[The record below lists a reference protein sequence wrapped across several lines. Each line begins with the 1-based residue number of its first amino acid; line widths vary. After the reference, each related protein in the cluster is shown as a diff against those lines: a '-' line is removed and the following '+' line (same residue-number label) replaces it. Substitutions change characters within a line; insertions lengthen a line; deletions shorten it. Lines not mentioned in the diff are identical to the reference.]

1 MSDPSQAL
9 PALLKGA
16 LGDSYTIEG
25 EIGRGGMGVVYR
37 ARDERLQRRVA
48 VKVLPPELAFSSE
61 IRQRF
66 TREAQTAARLSHP
79 HIVPI
84 HDVGEGNGVVYF
96 VMGLIEGESLA
107 ARIRR
112 RSRIPA
118 EEARRIMRETADALS
133 AAHALSII
141 HRDIKPDNI
150 LLEGTRGRVMV
161 TDFGIAKALSATSGA
176 TLTSAGMAIGTP
188 AYMSPEQA
196 AGERE
201 VDGRSDLYS
210 VGIVAY
216 QMLSGEL
223 PFNAPTVAGILMKQ
237 ITETAPLLHEQF
249 PDVPEDLSLAVAR
262 CLEKDPENR
271 WPSADALRRSLE
283 SRTVAG
289 YRPTGLGWKAQTR
302 EAGSTARPVPTRN
315 GRTTPERTTPTRSG
329 RTSERASTVRPTT
342 PGRPPRPVLQNR
354 VAQGGLGGPN
364 DLQSHQRMARGD
376 QKQRRRDE
384 RMARR
389 GKNDTPLPNTG
400 EPQIVLRVRRDFS
413 RWAVLTGGTFAIN
426 MAFMGGPHNPWFLI
440 VSAVSGWSLL
450 KHYSDLWQ
458 AGYSWRDVLNRPD
471 APDSVGSGNKQP
483 RIKGVKLVG
492 EPKAAEYGAYY
503 DRMQQ
508 VYKDRSVIISLMGQ
522 LSAADKEM
530 LPDIVDTTE
539 SLYARAAQLA
549 QTLGSMDTLDTPRI
563 EARLAELQ
571 QRPAGEERDRQ
582 ISLLESQLQRCRE
595 INGQKTQF
603 ADRFES
609 CVLAMQNVR
618 LDLMRLK
625 QSGIG
630 SVINGLTN
638 ATQQARALSRDV
650 DHAIDAAVEVREL

>member
-1 MSDPSQAL
+1 MSDPSQHAL
-9 PALLKGA
+9 PTLLKEA

-84 HDVGEGNGVVYF
+84 HDVGEGSGIVYF

-112 RSRIPA
+112 RGRIPP
-118 EEARRIMRETADALS
+118 EDARRIMRETADALS
-133 AAHALSII
+133 AAHGVSVI

-150 LLEGTRGRVMV
+150 LLEGTRGRVVV
-161 TDFGIAKALSATSGA
+161 TDFGIAKAMSATSGA

-201 VDGRSDLYS
+201 IDGRSDVYS
-210 VGIVAY
+210 LGIVAY

-237 ITETAPLLHEQF
+237 ITEPAPLLHDKF

-262 CLEKDPENR
+262 CLEKDPANR
-271 WPSADALRRSLE
+271 WPSADALRRALE
-283 SRTVAG
+283 SRNVAD

-302 EAGSTARPVPTRN
+302 D
-315 GRTTPERTTPTRSG
+315 TRS
-329 RTSERASTVRPTT
+329 
-342 PGRPPRPVLQNR
+342 PRPVTRTGRTVGERPAPVRPIPPSRPLSR
-354 VAQGGLGGPN
+354 TGRTDHGLPPEQLGRPDRPG
-364 DLQSHQRMARGD
+364 
-376 QKQRRRDE
+376 RRL
-384 RMARR
+384 ARR
-389 GKNDTPLPNTG
+389 QERQAQRDRADAALPETG
-400 EPQIVLRVRRDFS
+400 EPRIVVRARRDFG
-413 RWAVLTGGTFAIN
+413 RWAAISGGLLAVNLMTGPTHLWVLWVAGFMAIPL
-426 MAFMGGPHNPWFLI
+426 FRR
-440 VSAVSGWSLL
+440 
-450 KHYSDLWQ
+450 YSELWQ
-458 AGYSWRDVLNRPD
+458 SGYSWRDVLHRPD
-471 APDSVGSGNKQP
+471 APDAIGATDRKY
-483 RIKGVKLVG
+483 RIKGAKQLA
-492 EPKAAEYGAYY
+492 EPRATEFGAYQ
-503 DRMQQ
+503 DRMVQ
-508 VYKDRSVIISLMGQ
+508 VYKDRTMILALMSQ
-522 LSAADKEM
+522 LSDADKEM
-530 LPDIVDTTE
+530 LPDIVQTTDG
-539 SLYARAAQLA
+539 LYERAAQLA
-549 QTLGSMDTLDTPRI
+549 GTLHSMASLGIDDTGRI
-563 EARLAELQ
+563 ETRLAELRT
-571 QRPAGEERDRQ
+571 RPEGEERDRQ
-582 ISLLESQLQRCRE
+582 MSLLEQQLQRCGELASQR
-595 INGQKTQF
+595 NQF

-630 SVINGLTN
+630 AVINGLTQ

-650 DHAIDAAVEVREL
+650 DHAIDAAVEVKQL

>member
-1 MSDPSQAL
+1 MSDPSQHSL
-9 PALLKGA
+9 PMLLKEA
-16 LGDSYTIEG
+16 LGDAYTIEG

-48 VKVLPPELAFSSE
+48 IKVLPPELAFSSE

-84 HDVGEGNGVVYF
+84 HDVGEGQGIVYF

-112 RSRIPA
+112 RGRVPA
-118 EEARRIMRETADALS
+118 EETRRIIRETADALS
-133 AAHALSII
+133 AAHAMSVI

-161 TDFGIAKALSATSGA
+161 TDFGIAKALSAASGS

-188 AYMSPEQA
+188 SYMSPEQA

-201 VDGRSDLYS
+201 IDGRSDVYS

-237 ITETAPLLHEQF
+237 ITETAPLLHERF

-271 WPSADALRRSLE
+271 WPSADSLRRSLE
-283 SRTVAG
+283 SRSVAG

-302 EAGSTARPVPTRN
+302 EGAAPARPSPTRPSLTRGLRPPTERPAPVRPVP
-315 GRTTPERTTPTRSG
+315 PTRPGPTRPGDRVRVGVQVGG
-329 RTSERASTVRPTT
+329 RDGGFAARMDERATER
-342 PGRPPRPVLQNR
+342 Q
-354 VAQGGLGGPN
+354 A
-364 DLQSHQRMARGD
+364 
-376 QKQRRRDE
+376 RRD
-384 RMARR
+384 ARTLR
-389 GKNDTPLPNTG
+389 REMKDGPLPNTG
-400 EPQIVLRVRRDFS
+400 EPIVVVRARRQFAS
-413 RWAVLTGGTFAIN
+413 FVATTGGCFLIN
-426 MAFMGGPHNPWFLI
+426 TMAPGLHTPWFLF
-440 VSAVSGWSLL
+440 VAFGTGWGLMRS
-450 KHYSDLWQ
+450 YSVLWQ
-458 AGYSWRDVLNRPD
+458 AGYSWRDVLHRPD
-471 APDSVGSGNKQP
+471 APDAVAAGGNSLK
-483 RIKGVKLVG
+483 IKGLKQIA
-492 EPKAAEYGAYY
+492 EPKATEFGAYQA
-503 DRMQQ
+503 RMQQ
-508 VYKDRSVIISLMGQ
+508 VYKDRSVILSLMGQ
-522 LSAADKEM
+522 LSQADKDM
-530 LPDIVDTTE
+530 LPDIVETTE
-539 SLYARAAQLA
+539 GLYARAAQLA
-549 QTLGSMDTLDTPRI
+549 GTLGSMDSLGIEDTPRI
-563 EARLAELQ
+563 EGRLADLK

-582 ISLLESQLQRCRE
+582 ISLLDQQLLRYKELNAQR
-595 INGQKTQF
+595 TQF

-625 QSGIG
+625 QSGVG
-630 SVINGLTN
+630 AVLSGLTM

-650 DHAIDAAVEVREL
+650 DNAIGAAAEVKAL